1 MNTLMPA
8 VATTEYTFRPARSDD
23 LPALQQ
29 LLATIAALHPD
40 SFAPTLEDL
49 QSDFVDPWFTPETD
63 SRIAVSSDGVV
74 AAYVRLMANPQPEG
88 AARAYMDDYFHP
100 AHCNR
105 GLEEPLLDWLEA
117 RSTRRLCEIAAA
129 NPGHQPLIMRLGCWD
144 TEHDSIA
151 RFERRGFQPVRHFYR
166 MRRDL
171 RDPIP
176 DGPLPAGLTLLTY
189 APELDE
195 RIRRACNESF
205 RDSWGFEPFSPRDWQ
220 ASFVQHS
227 TFRPDLSFAILDG
240 DEVAA
245 FSMNRF
251 DAAAAGRTGFRAGWI
266 GSLGTLRAW
275 RQHGLASALLVKS
288 MRAFQAAGLEYAV
301 LGVDTESPTGA
312 LGLYQ
317 SLGFVPRVR
326 SIAFHKIISE

>member
-1 MNTLMPA
+1 MSTIPSIKA
-8 VATTEYTFRPARSDD
+8 RERYSFRPARRDD
-23 LPALQQ
+23 LPAVQQ
-29 LLATIAALHPD
+29 LLEAIAALHPD

-49 QSDFVDPWFTPETD
+49 RTDFVDPWFAPETD
-63 SRIAVSSDGVV
+63 SRVAVSSDGVV
-74 AAYVRLMANPQPEG
+74 VAYVRIMANPQPED
-88 AARAYMDDYFHP
+88 AARAHMDDYFHP
-100 AHCNR
+100 AHRDR

-117 RSTRRLCEIAAA
+117 RCARRLREIAAA
-129 NPGHQPLIMRLGCWD
+129 NPGHRPLIMLLGCWD

-151 RFERRGFQPVRHFYR
+151 RFERRGFQPVRYFYR

-171 RDPIP
+171 GDPIP
-176 DGPLPAGLTLLTY
+176 DRPLPAGLTLRTY

-195 RIRRACNESF
+195 RIRQACNESF
-205 RDSWGFEPFSPRDWQ
+205 RDGWSFETFSPRDWQ

-266 GSLGTLRAW
+266 STLGTRRAW
-275 RQHGLASALLVKS
+275 RQRGLASALLIES
-288 MRAFQAAGLEYAV
+288 MRAFQAAGLGYAV
-301 LGVDTESPTGA
+301 LGVDTENPTGA

-326 SIAFHKIISE
+326 SIVFHKRVPE